1 MVRVFNAYFPART
14 LLLAASEL
22 LLVFLAL
29 LAALFMR
36 FGNDAELVLWYQS
49 GFLKIGVV
57 CAVCTASLYYWDLYD
72 SVIIS
77 NPREVLTRL
86 VQVLGVVSLT
96 LAFLYYIYPPMQLG
110 RGILFIAITLLG
122 IVLVASREL
131 FFAFNRSAMFAERA
145 ILLGDGSLAKL
156 LATEVRNRPELGI
169 RILGNVSAA
178 SNSSDENGLPRL
190 GGVDEL
196 SAIIESHQVKRIIV
210 AMGDRRGTMPVR
222 NLLDLR
228 LNGVLIEDGAR
239 LMERVSGKLDL
250 DSMYPSWLIFSDGFR
265 LNRGVLVM
273 QRLIAIFGSLAVLC
287 VSLPLFPFIILAIK
301 LSSRGPVLYR
311 QRRVGQDGRIFSCYK
326 FRTMR
331 PDAEADTGPT
341 WASDN
346 DPRITSVGHFLRMTR
361 LDEIPQLWNVLRGDM
376 AFVGP
381 RPERPEF
388 DKWLKGE
395 IPYYGLRHVVLP
407 GLTGWAQINYGYG
420 SSVEQARE
428 KMKYDLYYIKN
439 MSISLDLLI
448 IFQTIKTVLFGKGAR

>member
-1 MVRVFNAYFPART
+1 M
-14 LLLAASEL
+14 

-29 LAALFMR
+29 LAAMFMR

-57 CAVCTASLYYWDLYD
+57 CLVCTAALYYWDLYD

-86 VQVLGVVSLT
+86 VQVLGVVSLA

-110 RGILFIAITLLG
+110 RGILLIAITLLG
-122 IVLVASREL
+122 IVLVASREM
-131 FFAFNRSAMFAERA
+131 FFAFNRSTLFAERA
-145 ILLGDGSLAKL
+145 ILLGDGALAQSLA
-156 LATEVRNRPELGI
+156 AEVKNRPELGI
-169 RILGNVSAA
+169 RILGAVS
-178 SNSSDENGLPRL
+178 SGRSSDGNGLQRL
-190 GGVDEL
+190 GRVDEL
-196 SAIIESHQVKRIIV
+196 PGIIEANQVKRIIV

-222 NLLDLR
+222 ELLDLR
-228 LNGVLIEDGAR
+228 LNGVLIEDGTR
-239 LMERVSGKLDL
+239 LMERVSGKLDV

-273 QRLIAIFGSLAVLC
+273 QRLIGIFGSLVVLC
-287 VSLPLFPFIILAIK
+287 VALPLLPIIILAIK

-311 QRRVGQDGRIFSCYK
+311 QQRVGQDGRIFYCYK

-331 PDAEADTGPT
+331 ADAEADTGPT

-346 DPRITSVGHFLRMTR
+346 DPRITRVGRFLRTTR

-388 DKWLKGE
+388 DKWLKSE
-395 IPYYGLRHVVLP
+395 IPYYGVRHVVLP

-420 SSVEQARE
+420 SSVEQAHE

>member
-49 GFLKIGVV
+49 GFLKIAVV
-57 CAVCTASLYYWDLYD
+57 CVVCTASLYYWDLYD

-96 LAFLYYIYPPMQLG
+96 LALLYYIYPPMQLG
-110 RGILFIAITLLG
+110 RGILLIAITLLG
-122 IVLVASREL
+122 IVLVGSREL
-131 FFAFNRSAMFAERA
+131 FFAFNRSA
-145 ILLGDGSLAKL
+145 
-156 LATEVRNRPELGI
+156 
-169 RILGNVSAA
+169 
-178 SNSSDENGLPRL
+178 
-190 GGVDEL
+190 
-196 SAIIESHQVKRIIV
+196 
-210 AMGDRRGTMPVR
+210 
-222 NLLDLR
+222 
-228 LNGVLIEDGAR
+228 LIEDGTR

-250 DSMYPSWLIFSDGFR
+250 DSTYPSWLIFSDGFR

-287 VSLPLFPFIILAIK
+287 VSLPLLPFIILAIK
-301 LSSRGPVLYR
+301 LSSRGPVFYR
-311 QRRVGQDGRIFSCYK
+311 QQRVGQDGRIFYCYK

-331 PDAEADTGPT
+331 PDAEADIGPT

-388 DKWLKGE
+388 DKWLKSE
-395 IPYYGLRHVVLP
+395 IPYYGVRHVVLP

-420 SSVEQARE
+420 SSVEQSRE

-448 IFQTIKTVLFGKGAR
+448 IFQTIKTVVFGKGAR

>member
-1 MVRVFNAYFPART
+1 M
-14 LLLAASEL
+14 
-22 LLVFLAL
+22 
-29 LAALFMR
+29 
-36 FGNDAELVLWYQS
+36 
-49 GFLKIGVV
+49 
-57 CAVCTASLYYWDLYD
+57 
-72 SVIIS
+72 IIS

-156 LATEVRNRPELGI
+156 LATEVKNRPELGI

-178 SNSSDENGLPRL
+178 SNSSDENGLRRL

-196 SAIIESHQVKRIIV
+196 SAIIESHEVKRIIV

-228 LNGVLIEDGAR
+228 LSGVLIEDGAR

-273 QRLIAIFGSLAVLC
+273 QRLIAAWPS
-287 VSLPLFPFIILAIK
+287 
-301 LSSRGPVLYR
+301 PV
-311 QRRVGQDGRIFSCYK
+311 
-326 FRTMR
+326 
-331 PDAEADTGPT
+331 
-341 WASDN
+341 
-346 DPRITSVGHFLRMTR
+346 
-361 LDEIPQLWNVLRGDM
+361 
-376 AFVGP
+376 
-381 RPERPEF
+381 
-388 DKWLKGE
+388 
-395 IPYYGLRHVVLP
+395 
-407 GLTGWAQINYGYG
+407 
-420 SSVEQARE
+420 
-428 KMKYDLYYIKN
+428 
-439 MSISLDLLI
+439 
-448 IFQTIKTVLFGKGAR
+448 

>member
-311 QRRVGQDGRIFSCYK
+311 QRRVGQDGRIFYCYK

-381 RPERPEF
+381 RPERP
-388 DKWLKGE
+388 GE